1 MILAEFVDAGHSGSV
16 ITTAKII
23 DKGIG
28 SIIVADCNH
37 GIQIVIQFIFSVGG
51 GKTVIIFV
59 YSAHDIELDQAGS
72 LHLLVIDGTFGIFG
86 KVTYVYRPGPVAG
99 RKKGLYLIQ
108 KIVHA
113 GIRIICKSAA
123 STGRRKS
130 SRFLRRRAVLTVRG
144 CGRTCNFSGI
154 LRIRLYA
161 CGSSGAGNSRVIRVE
176 GIQLVC
182 LGA

>member
-72 LHLLVIDGTFGIFG
+72 LHLLVIDGTFGIFC
-86 KVTYVYRPGPVAG
+86 KVTYVYRPGTVAG

-113 GIRIICKSAA
+113 GIRIIRKSTA

-130 SRFLRRRAVLTVRG
+130 TFFLRRAVLTVRRR
-144 CGRTCNFSGI
+144 GRACNFSGI

-161 CGSSGAGNSRVIRVE
+161 CGSSGAGNGRIIRIE